1 MDDRHDHKK
10 QWEEYY
16 HLFLQRYTNQGVVV
30 HKKDLVA
37 RLSGTSP
44 AGSNSMIPRQGGR
57 MLDLST

>member
-44 AGSNSMIPRQGGR
+44 AGSMSMIPR
-57 MLDLST
+57 